1 MTSEKQTNIA
11 RRARAAVATAVFALQ
26 TFIALQIFLAL
37 QTLFALQTPAQA
49 QVGPPAL
56 FVAPDLPVAPD
67 LLMVAAPAATPAAM
81 PAVVTPATRPA
92 SDAMKQQDVM
102 TPAAA
107 PPPAPIA
114 AIACSAPTEFSR
126 FDRPLLRTMRQLA
139 SGEPLTIVA
148 IGSSSTAGAGASSP
162 DASYPSRLAVE
173 LRQRFPGHQITVLNR
188 GINGEETDQMMARFA
203 ADVIAAHPQLVLWQV
218 GTNSVL
224 RDRPLD
230 AHEVE
235 LYDGIERLKAADAD
249 IVLIDPQFAPAVN
262 AKSETADMVEQIAL
276 AAKTE
281 NVDLFRRFAVMRN
294 WYEVEHLAF
303 TDFVSPDQ
311 LHMNDWSYACWAKLM
326 GGAIAD
332 AATRP
337 IASAAMRPAVT
348 PAKSGIQ

>member
-11 RRARAAVATAVFALQ
+11 CRARAASATALFALQ
-26 TFIALQIFLAL
+26 TFLAL
-37 QTLFALQTPAQA
+37 QTLFALHTPAQA

-56 FVAPDLPVAPD
+56 FVAPDLQVAPD

-92 SDAMKQQDVM
+92 SDAMKQDVM
-102 TPAAA
+102 KPAAA

-114 AIACSAPTEFSR
+114 TIACSAPAEFSR
-126 FDRPLLRTMRQLA
+126 FDRPLVRTMRQLA

-162 DASYPSRLAVE
+162 DASYPNRLAVE
-173 LRQRFPGHQITVLNR
+173 LRQHFPGHQITVLNR

-203 ADVIAAHPQLVLWQV
+203 ADVIAAHPRLVLWQV

-224 RDRPLD
+224 RDRPLN

-235 LYDGIERLKAADAD
+235 LHEGIEQLKAADAD

-262 AKSETADMVEQIAL
+262 AKSETAEMVEQIAL
-276 AAKTE
+276 AAKE
-281 NVDLFRRFAVMRN
+281 DNVDLFRRYAVMRD
-294 WYEVEHLAF
+294 WYEVQHLAF
-303 TDFVSPDQ
+303 ADFVSPDQ
-311 LHMNDWSYACWAKLM
+311 LHMNDWSYACWAKLI
-326 GGAIAD
+326 GGAIAE

-337 IASAAMRPAVT
+337 IASAAAHAAAT